1 MGFAAPR
8 MRVKIGRQGDE
19 ASATGQAMSNKA
31 TEDLDAAYALKTPA
45 DNISFYHGF
54 AATYDEGFVADTGYV
69 YPREVA
75 RVFLEHAGPQDRP
88 VLDIGAGTGLLAESL
103 GGIEADGVDISA
115 EMLEKAAAKGLYRN
129 HIVADLTGELNVPG
143 ETYGAM
149 VSSGTFTHGHVGPEA
164 LGELLRIARPGA
176 LFCLGIN
183 LQVFDQKGFGSAF
196 AELVAAGRITPVNFR
211 EVGVYHGVD
220 HEHAGDRCMVALFRK
235 R

>member
-1 MGFAAPR
+1 MPKPAP
-8 MRVKIGRQGDE
+8 KPGPKPGTDKLE
-19 ASATGQAMSNKA
+19 
-31 TEDLDAAYALKTPA
+31 AAYALKTPA

-54 AATYDEGFVADTGYV
+54 AATYDEGFVVDTGYV
-69 YPREVA
+69 CPREVA

-103 GGIEADGVDISA
+103 AKIQAGIETDAIDISA
-115 EMLEKAAAKGLYRN
+115 EMLAAAGAKGLYRN
-129 HIVADLTGELNVPG
+129 RIVADLTGELNIPA

-183 LQVFDQKGFGSAF
+183 PQVFDQKGFGSAF
-196 AELVAAGRITPVNFR
+196 AGLVAAGRITPVDFR
-211 EVGVYHGVD
+211 EVRFYEGVD
-220 HEHAGDRCMVALFRK
+220 HEHADDRGLAALFRK

>member
-1 MGFAAPR
+1 MPKPDPKSGTD
-8 MRVKIGRQGDE
+8 KLE
-19 ASATGQAMSNKA
+19 
-31 TEDLDAAYALKTPA
+31 AAYALKTPA

-54 AATYDEGFVADTGYV
+54 AATYDQGFVADTGYV
-69 YPREVA
+69 CAHEVA
-75 RVFLEHAGPQDRP
+75 RVFLEHAGPRDRP

-103 GGIEADGVDISA
+103 AKIQAGIETDAIDISA

-129 HIVADLTGELNVPG
+129 CIAADLTGELDIAS

-183 LQVFDQKGFGSAF
+183 PQIFDQKGFGSAF
-196 AELVAAGRITPVNFR
+196 AGLVAASRITPVDFR
-211 EVGVYHGVD
+211 EVRFFEGVD
-220 HEHAGDRCMVALFRK
+220 HEHADDRGLVALFRK

>member
-1 MGFAAPR
+1 MPKR
-8 MRVKIGRQGDE
+8 DPKP
-19 ASATGQAMSNKA
+19 ATDKL
-31 TEDLDAAYALKTPA
+31 EAAYGLKTPA

-69 YPREVA
+69 CPREVA
-75 RVFLEHAGPQDRP
+75 RVFLEHAGPRDRP

-103 GGIEADGVDISA
+103 GGIETDGIDISA
-115 EMLEKAAAKGLYRN
+115 EMLEAAGAKGLYRN
-129 HIVADLTGELNVPG
+129 RIVADLTGELNIPG

-176 LFCLGIN
+176 LFCLCIN
-183 LQVFDQKGFGSAF
+183 PQVFDRNGFGSAF
-196 AELVAAGRITPVNFR
+196 AGLVAAGRITPVNFR
-211 EVGVYHGVD
+211 EVGVYHGID
-220 HEHAGDRCMVALFRK
+220 HEHADDRGLVALFRK